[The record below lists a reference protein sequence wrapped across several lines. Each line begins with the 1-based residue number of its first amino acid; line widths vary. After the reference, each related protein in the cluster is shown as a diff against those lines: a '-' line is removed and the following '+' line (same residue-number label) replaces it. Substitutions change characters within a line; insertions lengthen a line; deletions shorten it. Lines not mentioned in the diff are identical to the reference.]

1 MAKKDRKIITD
12 RKMAKKNMRH
22 SDEELD
28 RLGYK
33 TSLLIKVSKIGT
45 IAVMALV
52 LLYMIVTFPQYYKSA
67 GGVPQAIILTIVCVA
82 VCGIGINGILYSLLA
97 KRAEGSFWTAY
108 RQEMLVNMPEEE
120 SDLIDMTIYREEPGL
135 EYEQIE
141 ASVLVNVRYDKL
153 CYTHDTL
160 YGEYGDTCFRM
171 TDLKAGVPK
180 RQENGRMGSRDIFD
194 GILGMV
200 WNDDAEPLRKN
211 GFLQILSKDYSP
223 ETAGH
228 TVEHIIETGD
238 EEFDGAFTVYAQ
250 KPNRLNG
257 FFTDDFR
264 EILLDIK
271 KDAGCPV
278 AVSFN
283 GGWLF
288 IALNGCPKYFEAE
301 TDRKASQKREEM
313 RSFIKVI
320 DGSGRLFAAAA
331 ESTPA

>member
-1 MAKKDRKIITD
+1 MAKNDRKIITD
-12 RKMAKKNMRH
+12 RKMARNNTRH

-33 TSLLIKVSKIGT
+33 SQLLIKVSKIGT
-45 IAVMALV
+45 IAVMALALV
-52 LLYMIVTFPQYYKSA
+52 YMIVTFPQYYKSA
-67 GGVPQAIILTIVCVA
+67 GGVPQGILLTIACTA
-82 VCGIGINGILYSLLA
+82 VCGIGINGILYSLIA

-120 SDLIDMTIYREEPGL
+120 SDLIDMSIYKEEPGL
-135 EYEQIE
+135 EYEMME
-141 ASVLVNVRYDKL
+141 ASVLVNVRYDRL

-160 YGEYGDTCFRM
+160 YGEYGDTYFRM
-171 TDLKAGVPK
+171 TDLKAGVPQRNEK
-180 RQENGRMGSRDIFD
+180 GRMDSRDIFD
-194 GILGMV
+194 GVLGMV
-200 WNDDAEPLRKN
+200 WNDDAAPLAKN
-211 GFLQILSKDYSP
+211 GFLQILSKDYDP

-228 TVEHIIETGD
+228 TVDHIIETGD
-238 EEFDGAFTVYAQ
+238 EEFDSTFTVYAQ

-271 KDAGCPV
+271 EDAGCPV

-301 TDRKASQKREEM
+301 ADKKAAQKREEM
-313 RSFIKVI
+313 KSFIKVI
-320 DGSGRLFAAAA
+320 DGAGRLFAAAV
-331 ESTPA
+331 ESTPV